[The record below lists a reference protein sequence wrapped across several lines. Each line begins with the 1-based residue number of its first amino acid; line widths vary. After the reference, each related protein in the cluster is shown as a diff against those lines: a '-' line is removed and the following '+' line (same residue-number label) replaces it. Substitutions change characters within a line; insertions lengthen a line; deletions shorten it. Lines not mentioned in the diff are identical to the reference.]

1 MTFYIRKNLYKILT
15 CHERCVIVKVWFIN
29 YTFYCHGGDQMIYF
43 TSDLHLGHQ
52 NALRLCNRPFQ
63 DVDEMNRTLIQN
75 WNQFVKKNDF
85 IYILGDLTMKLSLDE
100 ANQIISKL
108 NGRKIL
114 VKGNH
119 DKKYDECLFEEVC
132 DYKELK
138 YQKKFLVLSHYPFLE
153 WNHSFRGSIHL
164 HGHQHNDRSYNLKMR
179 EEGIYRYDVG
189 VDAHE
194 YRPVSIDEIFNFF
207 HI

>member
-1 MTFYIRKNLYKILT
+1 
-15 CHERCVIVKVWFIN
+15 
-29 YTFYCHGGDQMIYF
+29 MIYF

-100 ANQIISKL
+100 ANQMISKL

-114 VKGNH
+114 VRGNH

-138 YQKKFLVLSHYPFLE
+138 YQKKFFCFITLSFFRVE
-153 WNHSFRGSIHL
+153 SF
-164 HGHQHNDRSYNLKMR
+164 
-179 EEGIYRYDVG
+179 
-189 VDAHE
+189 
-194 YRPVSIDEIFNFF
+194 F
-207 HI
+207 